1 MSIKTQKAIMAAIQ
15 SLNKDVEQLVA
26 NDARQDKILD
36 VQGREIADFQQQM
49 MEMRNRAIAAEARAR
64 VPYKDIS
71 TRYGISEGRISQIKK
86 EYM

>member
-36 VQGREIADFQQQM
+36 VQGREIADLQQQM

-64 VPYKDIS
+64 VPYKDIY

>member
-36 VQGREIADFQQQM
+36 VQGREIADLQQQM